1 MFSQAKIYSGPW
13 AEYSTMVINF
23 MTAEGKFL
31 LLAWTLSH
39 QNGCWD
45 YFGLIIREREGGRGG
60 EGREGREGREG
71 ILQEEGRL
79 RGPMPTR
86 GRSNFKFTPVP

>member
-39 QNGCWD
+39 PE
-45 YFGLIIREREGGRGG
+45 ERLSQRYTKRG
-60 EGREGREGREG
+60 
-71 ILQEEGRL
+71 EEVTESRSRNYAGKFLLLAWTLSHQKEERL
-79 RGPMPTR
+79 SKR
-86 GRSNFKFTPVP
+86 